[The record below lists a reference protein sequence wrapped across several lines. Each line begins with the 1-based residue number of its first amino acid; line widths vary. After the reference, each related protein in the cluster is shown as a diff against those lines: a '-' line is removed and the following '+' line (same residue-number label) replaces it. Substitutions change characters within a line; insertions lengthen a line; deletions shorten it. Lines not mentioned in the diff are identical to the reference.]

1 MLHRPGEKF
10 LQSRNNKQRRSNF
23 TQSLINISKAAT
35 LLSKIITSSNFE
47 KHWKFRK
54 TLKVHLKNLYFFVRL
69 LKKVKL
75 KWKIE
80 IIKMTKTHFQ
90 QPVFCKQAIH
100 ALLICNDQ
108 IPLEAYCTRRPYSF
122 KFFKGC
128 LPQNLLSPLFNA
140 LSQVCKIKYIKFL
153 QFANIKQRKKL
164 PHKFQR
170 ILNRSP
176 YKKNFLILKLCV
188 A

>member
-1 MLHRPGEKF
+1 
-10 LQSRNNKQRRSNF
+10 
-23 TQSLINISKAAT
+23 
-35 LLSKIITSSNFE
+35 
-47 KHWKFRK
+47 
-54 TLKVHLKNLYFFVRL
+54 
-69 LKKVKL
+69 
-75 KWKIE
+75 
-80 IIKMTKTHFQ
+80 MTKTHFQ

-188 A
+188 TQQNFKQSLKICLEISRFLIKLLTKLMLKLKK

>member
-128 LPQNLLSPLFNA
+128 LPQNFYLVHSSMLCPKYVKLNISNFFNLQILS
-140 LSQVCKIKYIKFL
+140 KE
-153 QFANIKQRKKL
+153 
-164 PHKFQR
+164 
-170 ILNRSP
+170 
-176 YKKNFLILKLCV
+176 KNFLTNFKEY
-188 A
+188 